1 MPARNISE
9 YPQLL
14 NAIHSA
20 EKIVYLCGAGA
31 SMSLGSHRLSWTN
44 WIAEG
49 RKYLTIPEQNELNL
63 KIGSWTA
70 EELIDAATFLLG
82 KLKSSGAYQTFMN
95 QTIGALHP
103 VNTEFKE
110 ALCKVWRAGD
120 LIATTNYDT
129 QIEET
134 LNAKG
139 VSYECPAEILSIIRS
154 TAENKVIHLH
164 GMYDERD
171 GIDNIIADYIQYQT
185 ILRNS
190 GGSSKS
196 LDQDEKF
203 SLLAPYVKL
212 SADPQE
218 VYLNMRV
225 RGGVATEEEKQK
237 LIQLQNQRTQKEK
250 MLPDHAWLMEPCF
263 PDVINEYIVDY
274 VVNVRDAERFAKLVK
289 SNSVMGFAK
298 FISLALD
305 DWPESDVFQK
315 IAITPPDEELN
326 DCEYYLGLMSRI
338 SAIKDIA
345 AVEDVLLE
353 REPIFQRYELELWR
367 RIAIVLT
374 DRGDIRRLYNS
385 GLKYIRFLKE
395 ISEKVTIR
403 DEAVDAIEAYC
414 VGLHNA
420 EAVDEY
426 GAFLKKC
433 GELTRLLA
441 DNKRIAVICCQ
452 NYGRLMHLRL
462 YKNVNAEIQEEWNA
476 IVEILKQCNY
486 DEDVYKNVLDAV
498 EEYFRTLVQ
507 RKKEDKLFELER
519 FMAQVYEENGRCE
532 AAEVA
537 ALCLA
542 NLYNSGGH
550 RKITPDEYETIKKYL
565 QKFPESMHI
574 RAAFII
580 ASEAIY
586 SPSAEYKR
594 VPDKIINKAKQWSEQ
609 YPKKIEFQEAYFG
622 LLFSRLKYAQAQDMR
637 NEQRRVYREMKTV
650 AERANYSE
658 YNESNQLMES
668 VDILHRV
675 FGY

>member
-1 MPARNISE
+1 MRKK
-9 YPQLL
+9 
-14 NAIHSA
+14 
-20 EKIVYLCGAGA
+20 KI
-31 SMSLGSHRLSWTN
+31 
-44 WIAEG
+44 
-49 RKYLTIPEQNELNL
+49 
-63 KIGSWTA
+63 KI
-70 EELIDAATFLLG
+70 
-82 KLKSSGAYQTFMN
+82 
-95 QTIGALHP
+95 LHP
-103 VNTEFKE
+103 
-110 ALCKVWRAGD
+110 A
-120 LIATTNYDT
+120 
-129 QIEET
+129 
-134 LNAKG
+134 
-139 VSYECPAEILSIIRS
+139 
-154 TAENKVIHLH
+154 
-164 GMYDERD
+164 
-171 GIDNIIADYIQYQT
+171 
-185 ILRNS
+185 
-190 GGSSKS
+190 
-196 LDQDEKF
+196 
-203 SLLAPYVKL
+203 
-212 SADPQE
+212 
-218 VYLNMRV
+218 
-225 RGGVATEEEKQK
+225 
-237 LIQLQNQRTQKEK
+237 
-250 MLPDHAWLMEPCF
+250 F
-263 PDVINEYIVDY
+263 P
-274 VVNVRDAERFAKLVK
+274 
-289 SNSVMGFAK
+289 
-298 FISLALD
+298 
-305 DWPESDVFQK
+305 
-315 IAITPPDEELN
+315 
-326 DCEYYLGLMSRI
+326 
-338 SAIKDIA
+338 
-345 AVEDVLLE
+345 
-353 REPIFQRYELELWR
+353 
-367 RIAIVLT
+367 
-374 DRGDIRRLYNS
+374 
-385 GLKYIRFLKE
+385 KY
-395 ISEKVTIR
+395 
-403 DEAVDAIEAYC
+403 A
-414 VGLHNA
+414 H
-420 EAVDEY
+420 

-433 GELTRLLA
+433 GELTQLLA